1 MAAKS
6 LASQVGVAPACRAL
20 GVPRATLYRRHRS
33 TPGRQQPR
41 CTPALDTL
49 CEDERE
55 RVLET
60 LSSSRFVDRSPGE
73 VVATLLDEGQYLC
86 SERTMYRILAAS
98 EPVRER
104 RNQLTHPSYTKPELV
119 ATAPNETWS
128 WDITRLLGPKR
139 WTYFYLYVLLD
150 IFSRYVVGWMVAERE
165 SSALAARLIEQ
176 TCLKQGIEPETLT
189 LHSDSAD
196 DQQVHRA
203 TARRP
208 RGDPLAQ
215 PPPGQRRQ
223 PLLRGAVQ
231 NPEVPPRLPRA
242 VRRHRGH
249 DRLLPFV
256 LPLVQHRASTW
267 RDRDAHP
274 T

>member
-6 LASQVGVAPACRAL
+6 LALQVGVAPACRAL
-20 GVPRATLYRRHRS
+20 GVPRATFYRRHS
-33 TPGRQQPR
+33 FAPGRQQPR
-41 CTPALDTL
+41 STPARAL
-49 CEDERE
+49 CEGERE

-60 LSSSRFVDRSPGE
+60 LSSPRFVDRAPAE

-150 IFSRYVVGWMVAERE
+150 IFSRYVAGWMVAERE
-165 SSALAARLIEQ
+165 SSAHKGN
-176 TCLKQGIEPETLT
+176 TPN
-189 LHSDSAD
+189 
-196 DQQVHRA
+196 
-203 TARRP
+203 
-208 RGDPLAQ
+208 DPLT
-215 PPPGQRRQ
+215 
-223 PLLRGAVQ
+223 
-231 NPEVPPRLPRA
+231 NM
-242 VRRHRGH
+242 
-249 DRLLPFV
+249 
-256 LPLVQHRASTW
+256 RASAGH
-267 RDRDAHP
+267 R
-274 T
+274 